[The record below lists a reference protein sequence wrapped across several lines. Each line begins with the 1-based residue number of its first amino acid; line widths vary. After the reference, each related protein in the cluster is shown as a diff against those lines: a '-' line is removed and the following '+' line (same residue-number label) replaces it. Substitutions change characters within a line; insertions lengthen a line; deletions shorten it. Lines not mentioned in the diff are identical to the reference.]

1 MAKKMKTNFDY
12 DIAVIGAGASGLAAA
27 LTAACM
33 APELSVA
40 VFEKKETEG
49 KKLSAAGNGRCNLSN
64 IRCEHL
70 EKVKKYFRQ
79 VRITDRK
86 DE

>member
-12 DIAVIGAGASGLAAA
+12 DMAVIGAGASGLAAA

-40 VFEKKETEG
+40 VFEKKRLKAKNSAQRETEG
-49 KKLSAAGNGRCNLSN
+49 ATSPISDASIWKR
-64 IRCEHL
+64 
-70 EKVKKYFRQ
+70 
-79 VRITDRK
+79 
-86 DE
+86 